1 LRIYWVMPQTTS
13 RTLQAPRAI
22 RTLAATALMTALLS
36 GLPPTALGAQARAT
50 QRERPAEPREQPA
63 EISVLDDRDAQ
74 QTRERFREVLNRYPP
89 SVGQVLRLDPSLL
102 GRPDYLAT
110 YPALAAFVAQHP
122 AIAHNPG
129 YFLSIVRLSGP
140 GFDTAESART
150 EGVRAIRDTFGG
162 LFFLLGFSWVVG
174 MIGYVARSLIE
185 YRAWLRASKVQTEA
199 HAKLLDRLTSN
210 QDVLAYVQSPVGQR
224 YLTTASLTS
233 DFGAKSV
240 GSPAGRILWSA
251 QIGIVLALGGLGLF
265 IARNNVIDEAAQAL
279 YVVAIVAIAL
289 GIGFA
294 LSAIAAYALS
304 KQLGLLEPHSPSTHA

>member
-1 LRIYWVMPQTTS
+1 MQT
-13 RTLQAPRAI
+13 LPIPRAI

-36 GLPPTALGAQARAT
+36 GLSPTTLGAQARQAP
-50 QRERPAEPREQPA
+50 REEIERLKPRGQPAEPAQPVFDEQN
-63 EISVLDDRDAQ
+63 AQ
-74 QTRERFREVLNRYPP
+74 QTRERLREVLNQYPP

-102 GRPDYLAT
+102 ERPEYLAS
-110 YPALAAFVAQHP
+110 YPALAQFLAQHP
-122 AIAHNPG
+122 AIVHNPG
-129 YFLSIVRLSGP
+129 YFLGFVQLSGR
-140 GFDTAESART
+140 GYDTPDSARA
-150 EGVRAIRDTFGG
+150 EGMRAIRDTFGG

-174 MIGYVARSLIE
+174 MIGYIARSVIE

-233 DFGAKSV
+233 DFGARSV

-251 QIGIVLALGGLGLF
+251 QIGIVLALGGFGLF

-304 KQLGLLEPHSPSTHA
+304 KQLGLLEPHTPSTHA